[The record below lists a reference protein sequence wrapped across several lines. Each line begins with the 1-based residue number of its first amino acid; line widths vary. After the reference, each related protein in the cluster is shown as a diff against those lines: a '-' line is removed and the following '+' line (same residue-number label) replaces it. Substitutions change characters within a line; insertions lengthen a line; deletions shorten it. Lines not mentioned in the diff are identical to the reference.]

1 MEIVRKFKKNKKRLG
16 DWKVPTDEVKPGR
29 RLKLE
34 EGVAREFDLPPG
46 MIAAVQAQLD
56 LDRLAADLQGRN
68 PDAGRKV
75 FDEFGTRWMQAVMA
89 AGDGEFKDRTGETV
103 EIVAGQTGL
112 RFPHVFSRYLE
123 LSLLSLRPQD
133 KWNILQSTTHR
144 LVFQEYS
151 CAIFEKLKA
160 AGLDLR
166 GTPCGAICFARFGQ
180 AMRKAQIGCAISH
193 TKRMDPDGLC
203 EFQFLNR

>member
-16 DWKVPTDEVKPGR
+16 AWKVATDEVKPGR

-34 EGVAREFDLPPG
+34 PGVTREFDLPAG
-46 MIAAVQAQLD
+46 MTAAVQAQLD
-56 LDRLAADLQGRN
+56 LDRLAGDLQGKN
-68 PDAGRKV
+68 PDAARKV
-75 FDEFGTRWMQAVMA
+75 FDDFGARWMQAVIA
-89 AGDGEFKDRTGETV
+89 AGDGEFKDRTGEMV
-103 EIVAGQTGL
+103 ELIARQTGV

-123 LSLLSLRPQD
+123 LSLLSLRSSD
-133 KWNILQSTTHR
+133 KWNVIQSTTHR

-151 CAIFEKLKA
+151 CAIFAKLSA

-193 TKRMDPDGLC
+193 SKRMDSDGLC
-203 EFQFLNR
+203 EFQFQNP